1 MSEEQQDHS
10 KVLEER
16 VRQRSELRR
25 RRSLEHLSSTL
36 LHATLESSPHPIIV
50 YENNSISYANPAAI
64 AKLGYTFEQL
74 MTFNDVTLDT
84 GARKERLDSI
94 LTPCAKQGWDELD
107 LDLSI
112 TTLDKQ
118 ELRLHPHLR
127 HVRINAADYWIAH
140 ITHAE
145 KVNPATLKNRTI
157 NALYRVFQRERTYVK
172 APDYADKEFLI
183 GAIKQFAAPA
193 TANLVIDLRR
203 TRGVAEDAL
212 PILHEFSKGFK
223 DHLFLIN
230 ASEEVYH
237 GLKHHK
243 IPSETL
249 YRATKRTYLPA
260 PA

>member
-1 MSEEQQDHS
+1 MSEQQQDHS
-10 KVLEER
+10 KLEER
-16 VRQRSELRR
+16 VRQRSEVRR
-25 RRSLEHLSSTL
+25 KRALTQLPIPI
-36 LHATLESSPHPIIV
+36 LHAALESSPHPIVV
-50 YENNSISYANPAAI
+50 YENNSISYANPAAV
-64 AKLGYTFEQL
+64 AKFGYTFEQL

-127 HVRINAADYWIAH
+127 HARINTTDYWIAH
-140 ITHAE
+140 ITHVE
-145 KVNPATLKNRTI
+145 KVNPATLKNRAI

-172 APDYADKEFLI
+172 APEYADKEFLV

-193 TANLVIDLRR
+193 TANLVLDLRR
-203 TRGVAEDAL
+203 TRGIAEDAL

-230 ASEEVYH
+230 ANEEVYH

-249 YRATKRTYLPA
+249 YRAPKRAYSPA